1 MIPAP
6 GREPTEKKLINL
18 PDKLVEEIDRWAIG
32 MFSSRAEFLDEAI
45 RTFTRDRLFNDRKTI
60 VKLQKE
66 YTGEALG
73 VEALRKSWESI
84 WKLTEKTWK
93 YESTTYTPM
102 TIYITKYQMKVI
114 SNCFI
119 FPEGPL
125 KNIQDYARL
134 AAAVHVDTI
143 IEEREYAKLIDENRA
158 RRTNKTRA

>member
-45 RTFTRDRLFNDRKTI
+45 RTFTRDRLFSDRKTI
-60 VKLQKE
+60 VKLQ
-66 YTGEALG
+66 
-73 VEALRKSWESI
+73 RKSWESI

-158 RRTNKTRA
+158 RRTK